1 MRRINPVHIKT
12 GFSFG
17 IAKMLRLG
25 QNIGEILSR
34 LFHCC
39 QNIITGAIEDARQ
52 PRHLIASQPLTQGL
66 DRRNT
71 AGNSRLKQ

>member
-17 IAKMLRLG
+17 IAKMLRFG
-25 QNIGEILSR
+25 QNIGEILPR

-39 QNIITGAIEDARQ
+39 QDIIAGAVQDAGQ
-52 PRHLIASQPLTQGL
+52 PRHLIASQPLTQGF
-66 DRRNT
+66 DRRNA
-71 AGNSRLKQ
+71 AGNSCFKQ